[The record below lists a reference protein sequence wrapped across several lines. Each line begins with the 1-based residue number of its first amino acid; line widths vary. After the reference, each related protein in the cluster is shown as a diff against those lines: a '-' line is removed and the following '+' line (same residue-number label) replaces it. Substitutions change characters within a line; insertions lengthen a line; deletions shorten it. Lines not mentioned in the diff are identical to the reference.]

1 MTETRF
7 ETVACNLCGSE
18 EHSPLHVI
26 KGYTIVRCNE
36 CRLVF
41 INPRPVA
48 SELATIYDDGAYY
61 GGGSDYDD
69 LHVGYSN
76 YLALTNHLRFVV
88 GELLRPLKDVTPGV
102 ALDVGC
108 SMGVVL
114 DQLRQRGWTPYGVDV
129 SSYATE
135 YARHEFGLNVF
146 TGTLD
151 DVDLPPDSVDLATML
166 LTVEHLPDPKGVL
179 RQVHRLLK
187 PGGVLIVGTHD
198 IEGLWP
204 RIVGA
209 RWRHFSMPEH
219 VYYFSRRTLTR
230 MLADVGLETFRA
242 TETATL
248 AGVVDAD
255 ETNEGFYAPVRL
267 LHKTRLLGPA
277 APLLRAMHKVA
288 RRFDWSDG
296 ITTYAQKV

>member
-7 ETVACNLCGSE
+7 ETVECNLCGSE

-26 KGYTIVRCNE
+26 KGYTVVRCNA

-48 SELATIYDDGAYY
+48 SELATIYDDSYY
-61 GGGSDYDD
+61 DGGSEYDD

-76 YLALTNHLRFVV
+76 YMALTNHLRFLV

-108 SMGVVL
+108 SMGIVL
-114 DQLRQRGWTPYGVDV
+114 DQLRRRGWTPYGVDV
-129 SSYATE
+129 SAYATE
-135 YARHEFGLNVF
+135 YARREFGLDVF

-166 LTVEHLPDPKGVL
+166 LTIEHLPDPKGVL

-187 PGGVLIVGTHD
+187 PDGVLIVGTHD
-198 IEGLWP
+198 VEGLWP

-209 RWRHFSMPEH
+209 RWRHYSMPEH

-230 MLADVGLETFRA
+230 MQADVGLETFRA

-255 ETNEGFYAPVRL
+255 DTNDGLYAPVRL
-267 LHKTRLLGPA
+267 LHKTRLIGAA
-277 APLLRAMHKVA
+277 APFLRAMHSVA

-296 ITTYAQKV
+296 ITTYARKV

>member
-1 MTETRF
+1 M
-7 ETVACNLCGSE
+7 
-18 EHSPLHVI
+18 
-26 KGYTIVRCNE
+26 
-36 CRLVF
+36 
-41 INPRPVA
+41 
-48 SELATIYDDGAYY
+48 
-61 GGGSDYDD
+61 
-69 LHVGYSN
+69 
-76 YLALTNHLRFVV
+76 
-88 GELLRPLKDVTPGV
+88 
-102 ALDVGC
+102 
-108 SMGVVL
+108 
-114 DQLRQRGWTPYGVDV
+114 
-129 SSYATE
+129 
-135 YARHEFGLNVF
+135 
-146 TGTLD
+146 
-151 DVDLPPDSVDLATML
+151 
-166 LTVEHLPDPKGVL
+166 
-179 RQVHRLLK
+179 
-187 PGGVLIVGTHD
+187 LIVGTHD

-296 ITTYAQKV
+296 ITTYARKV